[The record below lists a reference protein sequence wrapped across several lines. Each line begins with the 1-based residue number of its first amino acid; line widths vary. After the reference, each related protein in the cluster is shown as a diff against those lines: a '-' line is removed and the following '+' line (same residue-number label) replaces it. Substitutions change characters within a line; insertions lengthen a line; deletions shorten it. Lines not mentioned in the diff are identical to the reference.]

1 MLGHLNLSFSWT
13 DTCHLGL
20 NLALT
25 LLAVGVVLDQH
36 ELQVVHLDAGERVF
50 GEVEPEAA

>member
-1 MLGHLNLSFSWT
+1 M
-13 DTCHLGL
+13 LGL

-36 ELQVVHLDAGERVF
+36 ELQVVHLDAGERVI
-50 GEVEPEAA
+50 GEVEPEDGELDDVK